1 MQYADLV
8 AVYER
13 LAATD
18 SNHDKRDILA
28 ETVAEAGELLPVVV
42 KLVRGRLFAA
52 HQRAELGAS
61 SSLTLEAILKA
72 TGVDEDDV
80 RDQWRETGDLGD
92 AAAWAVEHNTQQTL
106 FSEPLTVER
115 VHDTLRELATYEGA
129 GSQDRRVDE
138 IAGLI
143 SDADPGEARYVVRT
157 ALNHLRLGVGEGTIR
172 DAIAFAF
179 LDGSQEAIDA
189 VERAYQVTNDYRV
202 VAETAHD
209 EGIAG
214 LDDLDVELFRPVQ
227 VMLAE
232 KGESLASALADATTG
247 GRALAEAKY
256 DGARIQIHKDGDEI
270 RLFTRR
276 LEDVTEQFPDVVA
289 AVREGVTAEQAIL
302 DGELVGY
309 TPKTVVD
316 EDREPVPFQRFSQR
330 IKREDGVEAMAKE
343 VPVVIHLFDC
353 LYDGET
359 LIEASLATRI
369 ERLDD
374 TFESVA
380 VAPDAPRAGLERA
393 RFRWVGFEPESQEPA
408 DDEDE
413 TPEDEPVTVPEA
425 AQTLYREALD
435 AGHEGVM
442 VKNPASDYQPGT
454 RVGRMLKVKPTMEPL
469 DLVVSRAIYSE
480 GRRSDWLGRLY
491 LACYDEG
498 SDDLQEV
505 GRLSTGYTDE
515 ELDRLTDR
523 LEALIISQDGRA
535 VDLRPEVVLEVEYEE
550 IQASEEYGS
559 GYALRFP
566 RFLRVREDLDPSDT
580 DTLERVES
588 LFESQ

>member
-72 TGVDEDDV
+72 TGVDEEDV

-202 VAETAHD
+202 VAETARD

-247 GRALAEAKY
+247 GHALAEAKY

-393 RFRWVGFEPESQEPA
+393 RFRWVGFEPESQESA